1 MMANEQK
8 DRRII
13 RSKKLIKSAF
23 IELINEKGFETLT
36 VRDITNKADINRGTF
51 YLHYEDKYDLLEQLE
66 NEIIDEMNR
75 LVKEINPKEIADFRM
90 QDEPLPF
97 IVKILEYIGSN
108 SLMKFLLGSKGHS
121 SFQMKV
127 KELMKTN
134 VLLKRGGE
142 KMAIPIDYLMAYI
155 SSAHLGVIQHWL
167 DGGQKEA
174 PKDIAKIL
182 LEMSLFGPFSSA
194 GFKER

>member
-1 MMANEQK
+1 MIANEQE

-36 VRDITNKADINRGTF
+36 VRDITKKADINRGTF

-66 NEIIDEMNR
+66 DEVISEMYKLIKDINSEEIVNFR
-75 LVKEINPKEIADFRM
+75 LNDK
-90 QDEPLPF
+90 PLPF
-97 IVKILEYIGSN
+97 VVKIIEYIGSN
-108 SLMKFLLGSKGHS
+108 ALMKRLLGSKGHS

-134 VLLKRGGE
+134 LLLKRGEE
-142 KMAIPIDYLMAYI
+142 KITVPIDYLMAYI

-167 DGGQKEA
+167 DQGQKEA
-174 PKDIAKIL
+174 PEDIAKIL

-194 GFKER
+194 GFKQM